1 MTAHRVTL
9 SMITITP
16 YGAAGEVTG
25 SAYLVETESSTI
37 LVDFGMFQGDKD
49 DDARNVIPGRI
60 HRMDIASV
68 VLTHGHLDHC
78 GRLPLLVREG
88 YRGPIFCT
96 EATRDLSEIIM
107 ADAAHIQE
115 SDFERRKRRA
125 ERKGHKVNR
134 NDEPLYDADDV
145 EQCVSQMVDVFYDQ
159 PVEVAPGITAVY
171 HDAGHMLGSA
181 SVELRIKDQGT
192 EKIVVFS
199 GDIGP
204 PNLPYLRDPEPPL
217 KADVLVMESTYGDRN
232 HKSLSDTLEEF
243 ERIIIEAVEQKGKI
257 FIPSFAIGRAQQILF
272 HLSDLIRKKRIPAL
286 PIYLDSPMAIK
297 ASAVYRKHEEL
308 FDTEATKI
316 TDDGTLYH
324 NLRSLRTCVTA
335 DESKA
340 INDEHGPFI
349 VIAGSG
355 MVTAGRIMHHLNN
368 NINDPKSHFV
378 ISGYQGRGTLG
389 RRLVDGADHI
399 MIMGEYKEVRAKIHT
414 LGGFSAHA
422 GQVDLVKW
430 YEAVARGG
438 KPTLFL
444 THGEDDARTVLRNTL
459 IELFDAPAYMPVY
472 SEHLEV

>member
-145 EQCVSQMVDVFYDQ
+145 EHQHRRRKQHLAGRVLSGTGHGRHDEDDQDGIFEVLDQEFRRDDAESREHEDRHRHLEDQAQAEHHSQVERKRRRPRGR
-159 PVEVAPGITAVY
+159 PVQ
-171 HDAGHMLGSA
+171 
-181 SVELRIKDQGT
+181 ELRVEFGEELPGHPKGDSMSKVGASQEQRGGGEHQQVEAGADAHLPDADGRVRQRYAVPANGAAYLLRPDQH
-192 EKIVVFS
+192 VCARWLVL
-199 GDIGP
+199 D
-204 PNLPYLRDPEPPL
+204 
-217 KADVLVMESTYGDRN
+217 ADRLQAALAT
-232 HKSLSDTLEEF
+232 
-243 ERIIIEAVEQKGKI
+243 
-257 FIPSFAIGRAQQILF
+257 
-272 HLSDLIRKKRIPAL
+272 AL
-286 PIYLDSPMAIK
+286 PA
-297 ASAVYRKHEEL
+297 
-308 FDTEATKI
+308 
-316 TDDGTLYH
+316 
-324 NLRSLRTCVTA
+324 
-335 DESKA
+335 
-340 INDEHGPFI
+340 
-349 VIAGSG
+349 
-355 MVTAGRIMHHLNN
+355 
-368 NINDPKSHFV
+368 
-378 ISGYQGRGTLG
+378 
-389 RRLVDGADHI
+389 
-399 MIMGEYKEVRAKIHT
+399 
-414 LGGFSAHA
+414 
-422 GQVDLVKW
+422 
-430 YEAVARGG
+430 
-438 KPTLFL
+438 
-444 THGEDDARTVLRNTL
+444 
-459 IELFDAPAYMPVY
+459 
-472 SEHLEV
+472 